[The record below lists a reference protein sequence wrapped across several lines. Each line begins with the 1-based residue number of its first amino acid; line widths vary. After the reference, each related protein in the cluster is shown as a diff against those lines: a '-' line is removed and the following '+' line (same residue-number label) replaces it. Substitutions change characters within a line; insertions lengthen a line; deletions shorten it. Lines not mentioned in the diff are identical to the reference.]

1 MNTPAQSSAGN
12 KHRATSESAV
22 HDRVE
27 LQVARFSTTVVEHTI
42 LKDCLS
48 QIGAMHSAARHHRG
62 KARGMLIY
70 GLSGTGKSTAAKEY
84 EQRYPRIQA
93 SDRML
98 IPVLRVELPGHPTAK
113 AIGEAILIA
122 LGDPLPHAGSAEFRM
137 NRVRKLFKECQ
148 VELLILDEVQHITD
162 NLNGR
167 DRNIA
172 ADTLKNLMNDTGIPC
187 VFIGTPS
194 CRAYFV
200 ENQQLGRRCSPKI
213 GIRPFGFGTA
223 PDRADFLRILLSLHK
238 NLPFTGPS
246 ALIDAGTAEAL
257 HFASFG
263 LLGLLTQLVECA
275 LRNTLLAGAT
285 QLTREALHRAFAE
298 VIYPRCPNKRNPFDK
313 EFSCMPLTGP
323 DEPFHGF
330 GA

>member
-1 MNTPAQSSAGN
+1 MNISVAPSAAY
-12 KHRATSESAV
+12 KHRATMESAA
-22 HDRVE
+22 HDDVE
-27 LQVARFSTTVVEHTI
+27 LQVAQFVATLVEHTV
-42 LKDCLS
+42 LNDCLS
-48 QIGAMHSAARHHRG
+48 QIHAMHSAARHHRG

-70 GLSGTGKSTAAKEY
+70 GLTGTGKSTAAKEY
-84 EQRYPRIQA
+84 EQRYPRSQA
-93 SDRML
+93 SDRVL

-148 VELLILDEVQHITD
+148 VELVILDEFQHITD

-172 ADTLKNLMNDTGIPC
+172 ADTIKNLMNDTGIPC

-200 ENQQLGRRCSPKI
+200 QNQQLGRRCSPKI

-223 PDRADFLRILLSLHK
+223 ADRTDFLRLLLALHHK
-238 NLPFTGPS
+238 LPFTGPS
-246 ALIDAGTAEAL
+246 ALIDPQTAEAL

-263 LLGLLTQLVECA
+263 LVGLLIQLVECA
-275 LRNTLLAGAT
+275 LRNTLLARAT
-285 QLTREALHRAFAE
+285 QLTREALHQAFAE
-298 VIYPRCPNKRNPFDK
+298 VIYPRCPSNRNPFDK
-313 EFSCMPLTGP
+313 RFNCMPLTGP
-323 DEPFHGF
+323 EEPFHGF

>member
-1 MNTPAQSSAGN
+1 MNIQLSPAHKQHGSA
-12 KHRATSESAV
+12 KAAAR
-22 HDRVE
+22 DDVE
-27 LQVARFSTTVVEHTI
+27 LQVSRFSTTHVEHTV
-42 LKDCLS
+42 LQECLS
-48 QIGAMHSAARHHRG
+48 QIQAIHTAARHHRG

-70 GLSGTGKSTAAKEY
+70 GLTGTGKSTAAKEY

-93 SDRML
+93 SDRVL

-172 ADTLKNLMNDTGIPC
+172 ADTIKNLMNDTGVPC

-213 GIRPFGFGTA
+213 CIKPFGFGTA
-223 PDRADFLRILLSLHK
+223 ADRTDFLRLLLSLHQK
-238 NLPFTGPS
+238 LPFTGPS
-246 ALIDAGTAEAL
+246 ALIDPQTAEAL

-263 LLGLLTQLVECA
+263 LLGLLSQLIECA

-298 VIYPRCPNKRNPFDK
+298 VIYPRCPKNRNPFDS
-313 EFSCMPLTGP
+313 EFSGMPLIRA

-330 GA
+330 FA